1 MGVGLHFVCAF
12 VLYSAFCGEHLC
24 RPLSEHNHKS
34 AQGSIV
40 VLALLIN
47 SLYSTELINL
57 MLAMLEKN
65 VHRRPFIDTVIKL
78 FPKSLHALT
87 NEVDIENYRRYRKN
101 RGDGVPFDLKSN
113 KLALEFEALKNQL
126 LESNPE
132 KFLFSRQSNLPTIS
146 VCRRRFDPSQRPNK
160 TSSVINLQAK
170 NNRATSNISTK
181 SELFSRNVQVK
192 MAANVK
198 FTLQR
203 NKRGEENA
211 VPKAASDI
219 IACNTDYI
227 SDTKRLGGTSDH
239 KYRFLGLFLAKEK
252 SLINRIRLRGRL
264 NCINNNRETT

>member
-1 MGVGLHFVCAF
+1 MF
-12 VLYSAFCGEHLC
+12 
-24 RPLSEHNHKS
+24 
-34 AQGSIV
+34 
-40 VLALLIN
+40 LLMN

-65 VHRRPFIDTVIKL
+65 AYRRPFIDTIIKL
-78 FPKSLHALT
+78 FPKKLHTLN
-87 NEVDIENYRRYRKN
+87 NEVDIENYRRYKKN
-101 RGDGVPFDLKSN
+101 RGNSMPFDLKSN

-132 KFLFSRQSNLPTIS
+132 KFLLSRQSNLPAIS
-146 VCRRRFDPSQRPNK
+146 VCRRRFDPSQRPTK
-160 TSSVINLQAK
+160 TSSVINLQTK
-170 NNRATSNISTK
+170 NNRAASNISAK
-181 SELFSRNVQVK
+181 SELFSRNMQVK

-198 FTLQR
+198 FALQR
-203 NKRGEENA
+203 RKRGEENA
-211 VPKAASDI
+211 APKATSDI
-219 IACNTDYI
+219 AACNTDFI